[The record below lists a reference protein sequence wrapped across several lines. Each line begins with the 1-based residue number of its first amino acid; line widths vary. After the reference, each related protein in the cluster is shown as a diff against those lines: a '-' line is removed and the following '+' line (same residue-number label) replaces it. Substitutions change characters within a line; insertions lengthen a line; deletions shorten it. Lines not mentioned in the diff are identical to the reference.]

1 MKLFIKIL
9 VIASISLAAFTKEG
23 FMTVPSAMIHFNSV
37 YDLKT
42 VKMEKEC
49 SKCGDSKELSEFCRN
64 KNRKSGVKS
73 ECKECKKNADK
84 IYRQNNK
91 EKILAL
97 SKRYY
102 INNADKINSKIY
114 SDITKKKRAN
124 RIRKKRNND
133 SVFKLKSRL
142 GSLISGAISRMGY
155 TKKSRTY
162 EILGCDY
169 AFFISYIE
177 RKFTKGM
184 TITNYGKWHLDHIIP
199 ISKAKS
205 EKDVID
211 LNHYT
216 NFQPLWEKDNL
227 SKGNTIPHGHQL
239 SLTI

>member
-1 MKLFIKIL
+1 MKKQ
-9 VIASISLAAFTKEG
+9 
-23 FMTVPSAMIHFNSV
+23 
-37 YDLKT
+37 
-42 VKMEKEC
+42 C
-49 SKCGDSKELSEFCRN
+49 SKCGESKELNDFCKNTGRN
-64 KNRKSGVKS
+64 SGVKS
-73 ECKECKKNADK
+73 ECKKCKKESDK

-124 RIRKKRNND
+124 RIRERRNND
-133 SVFKLKSRL
+133 SVFRLKSRL

-155 TKKSRTY
+155 TKKSRTF
-162 EILGCDY
+162 EILGCNYD
-169 AFFISYIE
+169 FFISYIE

-184 TITNYGKWHLDHIIP
+184 MISNYGKWHLDHIIP

-227 SKGNTIPHGHQL
+227 SKSNKMPNGHQL